1 MGFPMTAKRRGEIEV
16 CGKWNPF
23 WSFFGF
29 YGFLIDGFVV

>member
-23 WSFFGF
+23 WSFLDSMDF
-29 YGFLIDGFVV
+29 